1 VWNVGYRADGTRGIP
16 YFFEGFLLA
25 GALATGPAWKSGF
38 AMRQSY
44 SSPYPDEIV
53 HPTCARCGAPMWL
66 IRIERDEPGKALQTF
81 ECQACGN
88 STDEVVK
95 FNSVAPASE
104 AKP

>member
-1 VWNVGYRADGTRGIP
+1 
-16 YFFEGFLLA
+16 
-25 GALATGPAWKSGF
+25 
-38 AMRQSY
+38 
-44 SSPYPDEIV
+44 
-53 HPTCARCGAPMWL
+53 MWL
-66 IRIERDEPGKALQTF
+66 IRIEPDEPGKALQTF